1 MTIDRE
7 KLKQMHGLMQQNG
20 YTQDYA
26 TFEKGMLG
34 NDHYANRKKVY
45 DLFTQNGADIGATYE
60 EFMQR
65 MQAKPKKQQASKPQ
79 TIKDKAAQVN
89 QEYVQGKKQQVDYLS
104 RPQSQRGK
112 ASVVAPKN
120 ASPFVQS
127 LYEADNAMNGAE
139 YPIDY
144 SSPKALQQ
152 VHQKNQEV
160 RKQAAKTAAD
170 KIVNGETRRRN
181 QPIVKTNTPA
191 DDYVVKT
198 QGQLE
203 NEIQKS
209 GADLVNSEKGDN
221 GFINSVINQEIFT
234 ESQKR
239 ADAAYSKGNWHIN
252 PAGDEWDEL
261 AHTREANKEF
271 DQEKMIK
278 DLENV
283 VQARA
288 KEWLEKPETK
298 KRIQSEADK
307 LGISVDDYIKN
318 SVSPALYSKIAERLP
333 AEDLKRYMPRGRF
346 DYILGGIA
354 DSTIGAIG
362 AIGNQTKSQRQLRQ
376 EAIDKTN
383 KGENPHFTPT
393 VWDEAG
399 RGTVSFITDS
409 PLYEVA
415 GVGAG
420 AAVEKGFGNAAMQA
434 ARMANANVARRVV
447 TGVGKSAL
455 HGGVTGFQYGF
466 VNGAVQNYSTGEDTS
481 LGNTLKQAT
490 LGGVSEAA
498 SFATMEGMGGAVGS
512 VGFKIGFNGTERG
525 FKQVASK
532 TAQKLTYEAVKT
544 GLEGVGMAAGGV
556 AADYARH
563 IMTGE
568 DFKGFSTEGTLSAC
582 ANAVV
587 FKLLHAK
594 ELFKGE
600 ADPSTGK
607 KLGIGASISKKVAG
621 FLSSDAA
628 KTARY
633 VFSNDEKQQLFNAG
647 SNVGV
652 SPIKGI
658 FDLGKKSKKTNP
670 EDVERGEDGEEVL
683 TYYQQIMNDPT
694 VSWDAKAKFS
704 TFVMG
709 TMPESRP
716 MMDYHTFTFEKVGE
730 TNGFKKYINEYA
742 VDGTLLSK
750 RSYDTQD
757 RRDAIVFEL
766 TAKRESQRLDNA
778 MALVVA
784 QDKNDYNLQNQFFIE
799 SMKKPGKD
807 VGTLVTDMGTEGSD
821 VFREYSDY
829 VLNHGNTMK
838 VVEDVAEQNGMD
850 KKDLIKAVNKD
861 PLKRTDEELNAC
873 VQLRRA
879 LEKQAFPEGKMH
891 EEQSKLNGKDIAE
904 DSNLGTEKPNGEAV
918 KAELNN
924 LSEAESELEQF
935 MKDNDVFGQNFEDLQ
950 KKGMTNPQI
959 YQWMIEN
966 GLTEEQLAPF
976 AHYIN
981 ANARVQGM
989 QNATQQKIEQKV
1001 SLYVQDWSHR
1011 GSFNGQDA
1019 KGEQVVYVQD
1029 KDGRMLVVGSGDMA
1043 FDSTNGRA
1051 KEGVGDM
1058 LVCLDPNKN
1067 ETVYIK
1073 ANEVTLFQTQKPED
1087 FGNEYR
1093 QKLEQINSVPYDEA
1107 AQEQAMKDAAK
1118 AQQEDGVGAGQAEE
1132 KQKGEPS
1139 EKQEGKDGQDNHV
1152 VDSYKVA
1159 KSLQSK
1165 VGQSLSEE
1173 EASNLTTEMESRAE
1187 KPRDIQ
1193 LTPDSWYAEFGEEGK
1208 VVTPLGEVKMGENQ
1222 VAKLFEKGR
1231 SKEFGMI
1238 KPTLENPD
1246 AIIEVPSSAIDG
1258 NEERASSYLFVKT
1271 FLGKNGEKVYYF
1283 KSVTVKKDGMEISI
1297 SSHYDRAKRVREALE
1312 KGKLLYLKGGGAQT
1326 EQNQPSVS
1334 GTTSEEVNAGS
1345 SAGKDTNNSSNGNG
1359 SEATLTFNDG
1369 TPVPMTNDSKGRPT
1383 PDYGQ
1388 MTAEQAAEVMTSQL
1402 GENAD
1407 RYVDAQIKKA
1417 EKAVKDAEKMKID
1430 FSGEPNDI
1438 IEQQSVKDATI
1449 AAAKEQLQ
1457 KAQDV
1462 KKAMTEQKIKSTL
1475 EAKKAEKPSD
1485 NEGEA
1490 NTASSGVAAKFQ
1502 NAPRL
1507 QGRTRTRTL
1516 SDGTKVRGHYEIVPA
1531 ESLTPSHDVF
1541 NGYKKSEGFP
1551 VDAEGRTINDRDYEH
1566 DQKAQEDTEI
1576 AARKY
1581 DGQAIDH
1588 IPTISD
1594 EGIVYDGNGRTMAG
1608 QKAAKDGTDGEYM
1621 DALYENAEMYGFT
1634 REQIEQSGIE
1644 HPRLVMVTDE
1654 RLPYDT
1660 ETFAK
1665 FNRNEKKTQSNTE
1678 KAVVRAK
1685 TLSSDEIGSI
1695 VAEVEGSGSL
1705 EAFFKNPKAIND
1717 LINTLQDK
1725 GILAHNEIAELMDG
1739 EGKLS
1744 AQDEDYVK
1752 NLLLGSVFTPDTI
1765 RMMGIDSAI
1774 KTKAVAGIRAIMDNM
1789 KLGDYS
1795 LRGEIDNAVK
1805 LLYEARNNN
1814 MTVDDLLRQSNA
1826 FDENARDRFSPIEQA
1841 IAQSLEGRGTTMFRD
1856 LMREYNDIAKNHNT
1870 GEGDMFGGNLAP
1882 DELVKQFLEVSKTIK
1897 ENDIKLYG
1905 NETERRNSEQEG
1917 GNHAASN
1924 EKLAKEARGAAG
1936 TEAESQQQVDEA
1948 VKSIA
1953 TEITKGTG
1961 VEVVT
1966 DDKVGQSA
1974 LEDAEA
1980 TDSNIK
1986 FHKET
1991 DQDIL
1996 DELNNGET
2004 IKVYRA
2010 MQVIDGK
2017 LYPPMAASVGGKLV
2031 EANELG
2037 VWIRAD
2043 ENPDLAIPDIDPKT
2057 GKQKVDKKTG
2067 ELKWKFKLDKGG
2079 KDATGKK
2086 ATDVNAAYNPYWHMS
2101 RSPLNDQFKSAWI
2114 RPNIVVVECE
2124 VPVSELSSGYKA
2136 ERAKDTVGEV
2146 DWKSGSVS
2154 GEVFKQTGRAR
2165 KVILSRWCKPVR
2177 VLDDAEVA
2185 QRAKEFIGE
2194 AKVEIPENVLTPKQ
2208 RIAFEEAG
2216 FKIGAPEKGVNK
2228 SEQIAEAIEKG
2239 LQVDNRVKLSKK
2251 EKDDAIKR
2259 IDERIAELHRQD
2271 EKQSL
2276 KSENGNLAESH
2287 SKNGYLPDENESAG
2301 AQSVASSNAKVNKK
2315 FPTKGLYLHNLA
2327 NFITGLRDRE
2337 DVTANNFVK
2346 TLFEGLGM
2354 TPHGKEQK
2362 SEYVRFTSDDGEKMT
2377 IRLSDHS
2384 GNAISIIKK
2393 GGRADKGFS
2402 IVIKVDGSPETKFK
2416 DNKYAD
2422 VTEYVYENPNME
2434 RLENISK
2441 TVFNLIDKGEYVDLA
2456 DADKVYPTEKKVK
2469 QFRSKNGEVYG
2480 FTDGEKIYLDTK
2492 KMKPETPLHEYTHLW
2507 TEALKRGNPKEWENV
2522 KRLFDEVEGLKEE
2535 VQKLYPELK
2544 GDDLYEEMIT
2554 TYSGHEGAKKLEE
2567 VVRELAA
2574 KEGKTVTE
2582 SAKAQGFLDKVKT
2595 ALQKYWKG
2603 VADMLHIHFTTAE
2616 EVADK
2621 VLADWTKGVNPRD
2634 VRREEIP
2641 GANEMVEKISS
2652 LARDWKSALESGD
2665 KAKAE
2670 AIEKKIEKAMPTLTD
2685 DALFYIADNIPYSI
2699 KDFKKNKDKVGI
2711 EIIEKTVSMAKAELE
2726 KRKAENGDLFPLQDR
2741 AHSLLNEIRAG
2752 KIKKDRAWEILLE
2765 SERIIDDINGT
2776 PYYQNNRQVT
2786 KEHPVGVILDEAR
2799 DLLDKAARGYQYT
2812 EEDKFERK
2820 LDDYFSD
2827 PMEALTN
2834 AAEAHRE
2841 EKLDA
2846 ARTAFA
2852 EAKKSGDESEI
2863 KRTRDELKQQLDEK
2877 YKAQGKP
2884 LAARQQEIAK
2894 EIGKAEAEKIDKPW
2908 AEMDGEER
2916 MFTAEKNP
2924 LTEDEIRNNVSEENQ
2939 DLIEDAIDY
2948 LNGNHGF
2955 AQQLAYLK
2963 IYEDV
2968 RRGHEN
2974 AAGDSRAED
2983 GTQLAP
2989 SDNGGSE
2996 GLELGTGRESR
3007 GTSGQLDRGT
3017 GGETAPGEQPS
3028 GENSEG
3034 QSGTPVGERGNSE
3047 GEGDAS
3053 RLGGLSAGDTESKGS
3068 GNDDSNGATLR
3079 HDKGRRGSN
3088 RPSKTNARRKPAAK
3102 QGTTWR
3108 NRTEA
3113 EIKQEAKD
3121 AKAGLKA
3128 ALAEMMKR
3136 GRGDASLSLVGLNSK
3151 QIEYVPELMK
3161 AVKRYGMSLIDQ
3173 GIYKIKDWMNNIREG
3188 IHDDMKAIGFSDKDI
3203 DDFIEEMWNSK
3214 MTMDGETHTISE
3226 WSSIYGNAQLRKKLG
3241 DELDIKR
3248 QKQMDAEPIKV
3259 KIGDRKNI
3267 EETLPFLLPQQQE
3280 DVYRAETQFF
3290 GKEHADRTHA
3300 YGKGYMFTNGTGTGK
3315 TYTGLGIAKRL
3326 AKQGKGRI
3334 LFVTPSQPKVKD
3346 WIKDGKNLGLEIHD
3360 LDSVA
3365 KEKGTTATTESG
3377 EGMVITTYANM
3388 RQNKKLLETEW
3399 DAVIYDESH
3408 RIMENKKGAETTG
3421 SQQHYMLTNR
3431 DEKHTFMRL
3440 QTINK
3445 DYQKMVSSVDKFNE
3459 QRKKEIARIEKEYR
3473 QSHPEATMRDIAYAT
3488 NKAKPKDIYSFT
3500 PADGNTFPKLG
3511 KAYQDFRKATE
3522 HYHKNV
3528 EPKLKEQ
3535 AKQTWKNT
3543 KTIFLSATPFNTR
3556 ENLDYAEGYI
3566 FKYPED
3572 NGNERMNPRSRFY
3585 LDHFGAAYRYRYN
3598 RLESK
3603 ADNPDA
3609 IAKQEVAFSDYLQNE
3624 LGTMS
3629 GRIIDSPYDYSR
3641 DFPTVAPDHAEEFNA
3656 ATQEA
3661 MTGRYLGE
3669 AYRKTIGNYN
3679 YGCALFETMKIANI
3693 IDRMKEHIAAGRKI
3707 VVFHRRVETKEP
3719 LQAPFA
3725 YMLSY
3730 ANEMIKEMRPG
3741 KEKEEAIAEANEFRR
3756 KYADLLQWEQTLDYS
3771 MPREQ
3776 IAKAFGEDNVLFFSG
3791 KESSKVKNKAVETFN
3806 DDSSGKNIIVIQEA
3820 SGKEGISLHDT
3831 TGLHQRVCITL
3842 ALPQSPITALQI
3854 EGRTYR
3860 IGNKSNA
3867 IFEYPILGLNTEMM
3881 LFGEKFNNQVSTT
3894 ENLALGSQA
3903 RSLRESFAKGVL
3915 EHSGVVPIDQQG
3927 VGGKEFDA
3935 PKESSS
3941 DLFDDAVL
3949 DYYSN
3954 QKLNK
3959 RNREGIDYFPTPEP
3973 LGYKMVEWA
3982 NMGEGDTALEP
3993 SAGHGAI
4000 ARYVPKENQL
4010 LSIEPSQSL
4019 FTKLQLKAG
4028 GLGRKFLN
4036 NTFENYDVSNKHD
4049 VVVMNPPFG
4058 TAGATA
4064 IAHLDKAFKHLDEGG
4079 RVVAIIPRGSTD
4091 KKFDK
4096 WIDGQKNIA
4105 MRAEVDLPDIVFQ
4118 QAGTS
4123 VRCRVVVLDKI
4134 TDAAMRAKAGD
4145 TERIDLSGH
4154 YDKIEDFFE
4163 DLRDVQ
4169 MPDRIIDTQLKD
4181 MKKAR
4186 TFKKDLESIKGVS
4199 VSIEKRGISVFDK
4212 NRYNDYSIA
4221 FPEGNMSKEWLT
4233 EHYSKKYQEFSAE
4246 QERAYNENSK
4256 AALDEMKK
4264 LTCKLADM
4272 SEDEMQKYIE
4282 DKKNGGSEGKVHF
4295 RTEDNDEN
4303 KDGSDELF
4311 LSLQQKSNNKTEY
4324 NETVTELARREA
4336 EKESS
4341 SKGTSPENN
4350 KEQGISEGNARR
4362 DGEGGHEDVGIVSSA
4377 IRIIA
4382 QDRRRTLEGNRTEIG
4397 GGTTGERTGDFLSH
4411 VGSKGY
4417 YGKDEKIRD
4426 EIDNRILDWAKDNGF
4441 YVSEDEVKGKSYDG
4455 RVFGMG
4461 SEARVYL
4468 SNDRTKVTKFV
4479 KYTQLGRSDMGDYV
4493 NFVEKYNSIFP
4504 ETSYRIVGVSR
4515 DASGIARVVVE
4526 QPYIDGQSISFKEW
4540 GENQEKYEDMVE
4552 QLMQQKGFAPEGDGL
4567 SFFNNDT
4574 YVTDV
4579 HYRNILFKDGKP
4591 IIVDANIRPRSE
4603 MEDKDND
4610 RLNNQVGD
4618 WEHAVEDLKDYRKTA
4633 NEQEWAEID
4642 KLLEELGKKV
4652 TSAKSSQNNEAHYR
4666 VADASVKVSDKAPE
4680 VVKHIDSVAQKT
4692 GGKVNMIHSV
4702 DEITN
4707 QKAKAAVEEGKPVT
4721 GWYDEATGEVHL
4733 YMPNIHDSYTAEKT
4747 IWHEVV
4753 GHKGMRELFGADN
4766 YDKFLRSLWYDL
4778 DKPENAALKKLVDEE
4793 RKKNPLNIY
4802 DAIEEGVAR
4811 LAEEGKGEPGFWNN
4825 IKNKVVDFL
4834 HEIGYRIAP
4843 NTKDVKYL
4851 LWLSKNLQKNPN
4863 DPYYKMRAEA
4873 VKYRLD
4879 HEDVPAVIHSNG
4891 MFYENDG
4898 KAHTL
4903 ESMPKAEYQEATDGQ
4918 IHFRTAPSTAT
4929 AIDRYNRALNAHGY
4943 MATESYMDNMLSLKK
4958 LMQAVDPSIKKIED
4972 VKSSENPYILQN
4984 TMQGAMSNASQMF
4997 EQNIMRPLDKA
5008 MADVLDAFEGK
5019 KDKDKIRNFNLYMI
5033 TKHGLERNR
5042 VFFVRDYIGGM
5053 EKADADILQKQW
5065 DAEKKDLG
5073 GKLRNG
5079 SIDLKEYYKQ
5089 MDEWICNNVDK
5100 DFKADEH
5107 DYSGMHGLQE
5117 IDDNSAPYNDAAAIN
5132 DVMSSEASMEKVK
5145 AGSVKDFW
5153 SKVHA
5158 ATSYSLYTDYANGF
5172 QSRETYT
5179 RTSQM
5184 FDWYVPLRKFDKDT
5198 AEDVY
5203 GYVTEKGDPS
5213 SYLGSVLM
5221 SASGRKSLS
5230 ETNILAQIGAMGN
5243 MAISNGGKNA
5253 IKQAFMRFA
5262 RSHDSQGLIT
5272 EGQVWLVKDGTNA
5285 DGTDRWV
5292 ETYPQIPEGA
5302 APKTVSNIVRQFE
5315 ADMTAKMGTGDA
5327 KIMRNAAE
5335 IGYKF
5340 QRAADKSQHVVD
5352 VRVNG
5357 KTHRFYINGN
5367 PRAAQA
5373 LNGMLENKGSKFLK
5387 PVASITRTMAQLC
5400 TSYSPEFVA
5409 RNIVRDAEFASSN
5422 VTAKEGARYGAK
5434 WAEYYAKMIPVG
5446 SANIS
5451 IKDLKGSKGLGL
5463 YAKYRNGNLDMTNKV
5478 HRYFKEFMENG
5489 GETGW
5494 VQVLSMKEWEK
5505 KYKRDIKTE
5514 RSKLDKGGKA
5524 LRDFVFGNLENL
5536 NEAAE
5541 NMARFATYCASRDFG
5556 RSAVRSAYDA
5566 KEVSTNFNRHGSG
5579 DAIWS
5584 FKNGEMGGF
5593 KKARRNTYGFLAS
5606 YLRQCSMFF
5615 NAGIQSTNLLTKNF
5629 KTAAN
5634 GTAIAMTG
5642 TPFVL
5647 GAAVALLNNWLTSKE
5662 DEEERNGVKDPY
5674 GELPDYIRRNNLC
5687 IYKGGGDFITI
5698 PLAIELRAFYG
5709 LGDLAAG
5716 MTFADNIKSTRE
5728 PWMDAVGCI
5737 SQLVPIMDYTN
5748 SHAVDKDPLKETA
5761 KAFSPTAASPFVEWE
5776 LNSDWKGAP
5785 IRRETTSYNEYA
5797 PAWQRAYKNT
5807 PEFLMNINKKV
5818 NAATNDVAPGNE
5830 NMLGNGFLDAVTN
5843 PAAVNH
5849 FLGSFGGGAATFTTR
5864 MVKLGSQIY
5873 EGKKTETSD
5882 IPFARSFLYTPNEQS
5897 SMQRTK
5903 SKWYN
5908 YVESMEKTM
5917 SNVDRLKSKNVPL
5930 DKRLENARDYYNFKN
5945 SKESQMIDI
5954 IERSQKYISR
5964 WKKMRDKSSDA
5975 TAIDN
5980 ANKNI
5985 DLIMQQAVEQ
5995 LDRLQ

>member
-1 MTIDRE
+1 
-7 KLKQMHGLMQQNG
+7 MHGLMQQNG

-89 QEYVQGKKQQVDYLS
+89 QEYVQGKKPATATTATTSGTDYMKNWQLLTKRNDQLTPAEQAQVSNMRQRMQAANQQQVRKDTKNAITRS
-104 RPQSQRGK
+104 RVNPSKMLHEQKEAQYKSASLGADKNNRQKFAGK
-112 ASVVAPKN
+112 ALDEGMQAYREGRDSG
-120 ASPFVQS
+120 SF
-127 LYEADNAMNGAE
+127 AE
-139 YPIDY
+139 LIW
-144 SSPKALQQ
+144 
-152 VHQKNQEV
+152 
-160 RKQAAKTAAD
+160 
-170 KIVNGETRRRN
+170 
-181 QPIVKTNTPA
+181 
-191 DDYVVKT
+191 
-198 QGQLE
+198 
-203 NEIQKS
+203 
-209 GADLVNSEKGDN
+209 GDS
-221 GFINSVINQEIFT
+221 FS
-234 ESQKR
+234 
-239 ADAAYSKGNWHIN
+239 
-252 PAGDEWDEL
+252 GDE
-261 AHTREANKEF
+261 AMK
-271 DQEKMIK
+271 
-278 DLENV
+278 
-283 VQARA
+283 ARA
-288 KEWLEKPETK
+288 KQQHEDDARNLAEYEVGGNQFRHNDDKTFGSVGND
-298 KRIQSEADK
+298 IFNIVDSSMNEADALTKQQYLQSLDKIDENNSVGSLRTSLNQQTGAYKDMQTQKQKNRQDALMKNMSAKIQEIYSQKGMQEHIVESANK
-307 LGISVDDYIKN
+307 LNMGIEEYVDKYVTPEIMSYAQKALSIRNKEEIMPHSTLDYIGKN
-318 SVSPALYSKIAERLP
+318 LSTSIVGMIVAPAVLTRDTRQRLQ
-333 AEDLKRYMPRGRF
+333 E
-346 DYILGGIA
+346 GIA
-354 DSTIGAIG
+354 IADGDAEMEKVMGHKDNTFRSGVGTRFLSTATNMAADAGPLAFIGGG
-362 AIGNQTKSQRQLRQ
+362 AELAVNTGKSVL
-376 EAIDKTN
+376 T
-383 KGENPHFTPT
+383 
-393 VWDEAG
+393 
-399 RGTVSFITDS
+399 RGLVK
-409 PLYEVA
+409 A
-415 GVGAG
+415 GVMKAG
-420 AAVEKGFGNAAMQA
+420 AKLTAEQMAFKVANMTTAQKILSGLGTRAATSSLNLA
-434 ARMANANVARRVV
+434 GYSGI
-447 TGVGKSAL
+447 TSAL
-455 HGGVTGFQYGF
+455 NQ
-466 VNGAVQNYSTGEDTS
+466 ASTGEDTS
-481 LGNTLKQAT
+481 LKAIGSAFVNGAEHGAVTGGIFGISGSIMAPWVSKFGINGMETSTGQRMLHGAQKFGATAVGLGVEAGTMMVADNITGDKDISLGTWLEDLVMVGAFKAGEPRNYSNIGRALYGLTHNTSNTFRFGKDANGNARTVDIHMTKDEQNELMNSVSGKNLVEAFQKVDKSSLNSKSPLDKSLTKQA
-490 LGGVSEAA
+490 
-498 SFATMEGMGGAVGS
+498 
-512 VGFKIGFNGTERG
+512 
-525 FKQVASK
+525 
-532 TAQKLTYEAVKT
+532 Y
-544 GLEGVGMAAGGV
+544 
-556 AADYARH
+556 
-563 IMTGE
+563 E
-568 DFKGFSTEGTLSAC
+568 DF
-582 ANAVV
+582 
-587 FKLLHAK
+587 
-594 ELFKGE
+594 
-600 ADPSTGK
+600 
-607 KLGIGASISKKVAG
+607 
-621 FLSSDAA
+621 
-628 KTARY
+628 
-633 VFSNDEKQQLFNAG
+633 
-647 SNVGV
+647 
-652 SPIKGI
+652 
-658 FDLGKKSKKTNP
+658 
-670 EDVERGEDGEEVL
+670 
-683 TYYQQIMNDPT
+683 MNDPN
-694 VSWDAKAKFS
+694 VSQS
-704 TFVMG
+704 TK
-709 TMPESRP
+709 
-716 MMDYHTFTFEKVGE
+716 EKVNAAMGLFNTASGRSYRSE
-730 TNGFKKYINEYA
+730 NDAENKQILEYSKN
-742 VDGTLLSK
+742 GTLLT
-750 RSYDTQD
+750 RTSYKTIDE
-757 RRDAIVFEL
+757 RDAILAKQKEMRDNDEL
-766 TAKRESQRLDNA
+766 ISLVGQMRLKDRQFIDENGNITADAFSFMQENGYDINKDVSDPDNA
-778 MALVVA
+778 AIISYMKDENSDLYQRWCEFAEQRGWLDDIA
-784 QDKNDYNLQNQFFIE
+784 YKNARVDTSLKGGI
-799 SMKKPGKD
+799 KD
-807 VGTLVTDMGTEGSD
+807 VLGIEGM
-821 VFREYSDY
+821 RHNLYS
-829 VLNHGNTMK
+829 VL
-838 VVEDVAEQNGMD
+838 A
-850 KKDLIKAVNKD
+850 KD
-861 PLKRTDEELNAC
+861 PMKRTDM
-873 VQLRRA
+873 
-879 LEKQAFPEGKMH
+879 EKQIAKACKDELEARLYPEGKLH
-891 EEQSKLNGKDIAE
+891 AEQSETQGRSIAE
-904 DSNLGTEKPNGEAV
+904 DSNLGTEQPNGEAV

-966 GLTEEQLAPF
+966 GLTEEQLTPF

-981 ANARVQGM
+981 ANARVQGV

-1073 ANEVTLFQTQKPED
+1073 ADEVTLFQTQKPED

-1093 QKLEQINSVPYDEA
+1093 QKLEQINSVPYNEA
-1107 AQEQAMKDAAK
+1107 AQEQATKDAAK
-1118 AQQEDGVGAGQAEE
+1118 TQQEGVEGAGQAEE
-1132 KQKGEPS
+1132 KQEGEPS

-1369 TPVPMTNDSKGRPT
+1369 TNVPMTKDSKGRPT
-1383 PDYGQ
+1383 PDYNQ

-1430 FSGEPNDI
+1430 FNGEPNDI

-1462 KKAMTEQKIKSTL
+1462 KKAMTEQKIKNTL
-1475 EAKKAEKPSD
+1475 EAKKAEEPSS
-1485 NEGEA
+1485 NEGEPNA
-1490 NTASSGVAAKFQ
+1490 ASSSVAEKFQ
-1502 NAPRL
+1502 SSTRL

-1516 SDGTKVRGHYEIVPA
+1516 SDGTKVSGHYEIVPA

-1566 DQKAQEDTEI
+1566 DQKAQEDTELT
-1576 AARKY
+1576 ARKY

-1744 AQDEDYVK
+1744 AQGEDYVK

-1882 DELVKQFLEVSKTIK
+1882 DELVKQFLGVSKTIK

-1924 EKLAKEARGAAG
+1924 EESAKEARGAAG

-1966 DDKVGQSA
+1966 GEKAQEA
-1974 LEDAEA
+1974 LDEAEA
-1980 TDSNIK
+1980 WGDDIK
-1986 FHKET
+1986 YQTSGEIDKQYPNWLDGTTNDNGKHSTQVAGTIGTYKKVAAWVESHLGKGVK
-1991 DQDIL
+1991 IL
-1996 DELNNGET
+1996 DASSGMGLGTKELREQGFNIEDVEPYQSEDRKENNPATYSSYGDIKGKYDFIISNAVLNVIPDDWRTNVLHDMANRLSDGGRLFINTRKAGEEKS
-2004 IKVYRA
+2004 IKDKIELDSPQEVLVKRNGKIASYQRFFTPKELKDW
-2010 MQVIDGK
+2010 VEKELGDG
-2017 LYPPMAASVGGKLV
+2017 YEV
-2031 EANELG
+2031 EVANEK
-2037 VWIRAD
+2037 
-2043 ENPDLAIPDIDPKT
+2043 N
-2057 GKQKVDKKTG
+2057 
-2067 ELKWKFKLDKGG
+2067 
-2079 KDATGKK
+2079 
-2086 ATDVNAAYNPYWHMS
+2086 
-2101 RSPLNDQFKSAWI
+2101 
-2114 RPNIVVVECE
+2114 
-2124 VPVSELSSGYKA
+2124 SG
-2136 ERAKDTVGEV
+2136 
-2146 DWKSGSVS
+2146 
-2154 GEVFKQTGRAR
+2154 
-2165 KVILSRWCKPVR
+2165 
-2177 VLDDAEVA
+2177 
-2185 QRAKEFIGE
+2185 
-2194 AKVEIPENVLTPKQ
+2194 
-2208 RIAFEEAG
+2208 
-2216 FKIGAPEKGVNK
+2216 
-2228 SEQIAEAIEKG
+2228 
-2239 LQVDNRVKLSKK
+2239 
-2251 EKDDAIKR
+2251 
-2259 IDERIAELHRQD
+2259 
-2271 EKQSL
+2271 
-2276 KSENGNLAESH
+2276 
-2287 SKNGYLPDENESAG
+2287 
-2301 AQSVASSNAKVNKK
+2301 
-2315 FPTKGLYLHNLA
+2315 TKGLAAVVVTKRKSPETVAPLSKDSVRASVVSGDSVAKVQKNLDETKSYYEKSP
-2327 NFITGLRDRE
+2327 NKTRGFITDVSKSLGLTQHE
-2337 DVTANNFVK
+2337 ASQYGTFVTK
-2346 TLFEGLGM
+2346 D
-2354 TPHGKEQK
+2354 GK
-2362 SEYVRFTSDDGEKMT
+2362 RFTLRISNHNTRATTFDENGENE
-2377 IRLSDHS
+2377 
-2384 GNAISIIKK
+2384 GV
-2393 GGRADKGFS
+2393 S
-2402 IVIKVDGSPETKFK
+2402 IVISRGRNNGIRDKENTRAHVVEFFYPKKAIERAEGKPLVSIIESIKETLDTGIYKDKTGLAKPDEVDGTTRKE
-2416 DNKYAD
+2416 
-2422 VTEYVYENPNME
+2422 
-2434 RLENISK
+2434 
-2441 TVFNLIDKGEYVDLA
+2441 
-2456 DADKVYPTEKKVK
+2456 
-2469 QFRSKNGEVYG
+2469 FRSKNGEVYG

-2507 TEALKRGNPKEWENV
+2507 TESLKRGNPKEWENV
-2522 KRLFDEVEGLKEE
+2522 KKLFDEVEGLKEE

-2554 TYSGHEGAKKLEE
+2554 TYSGREGAKKLED

-2582 SAKAQGFLDKVKT
+2582 SAKAQSFLDKVKT

-2621 VLADWTKGVNPRD
+2621 VLADWAKGVNPKD
-2634 VRREEIP
+2634 IKGAEEKDDFYDIFDDGTKDP
-2641 GANEMVEKISS
+2641 E
-2652 LARDWKSALESGD
+2652 DD
-2665 KAKAE
+2665 KKGE
-2670 AIEKKIEKAMPTLTD
+2670 G
-2685 DALFYIADNIPYSI
+2685 
-2699 KDFKKNKDKVGI
+2699 KDKVTRS
-2711 EIIEKTVSMAKAELE
+2711 ESYRKFRDLLYDYQDDARTFPKEAVEEEL
-2726 KRKAENGDLFPLQDR
+2726 KRVLKGL
-2741 AHSLLNEIRAG
+2741 
-2752 KIKKDRAWEILLE
+2752 
-2765 SERIIDDINGT
+2765 
-2776 PYYQNNRQVT
+2776 T
-2786 KEHPVGVILDEAR
+2786 KEELDEAYKG
-2799 DLLDKAARGYQYT
+2799 LVEHGKEHGGLDTIKVISLVKSEIDRRT
-2812 EEDKFERK
+2812 
-2820 LDDYFSD
+2820 SD
-2827 PMEALTN
+2827 PMEGLTK
-2834 AAEAHRE
+2834 AAERYHIEKQEKISFKQRLQLGIAHDHY
-2841 EKLDA
+2841 EK
-2846 ARTAFA
+2846 
-2852 EAKKSGDESEI
+2852 AKKSGNAERVAKAAKEYKQALDDVMKSE
-2863 KRTRDELKQQLDEK
+2863 
-2877 YKAQGKP
+2877 GKP
-2884 LAARQQEIAK
+2884 LAVRQQEIAK
-2894 EIGKAEAEKIDKPW
+2894 FVGKEEAEKIDKPW

-3290 GKEHADRTHA
+3290 GKEHSDRTHA

-3473 QSHPEATMRDIAYAT
+3473 QNHPEATMRDVAYAT

-3661 MTGRYLGE
+3661 LTGRYLGE
-3669 AYRKTIGNYN
+3669 AYHKTIGNYN
-3679 YGCALFETMKIANI
+3679 YGSALFETMKIANI

-3806 DDSSGKNIIVIQEA
+3806 DDNSGKNIIVIQEA

-3831 TGLHQRVCITL
+3831 TGQHQRVCITL

-3941 DLFDDAVL
+3941 DPFDDAVL

-4096 WIDGQKNIA
+4096 WIDGQKNVA
-4105 MRAEVDLPDIVFQ
+4105 MRAEVNLPDIVFQ

-4145 TERIDLSGH
+4145 IERIDLSGH

-4362 DGEGGHEDVGIVSSA
+4362 DGEGGHEDVGIVPSA

-4397 GGTTGERTGDFLSH
+4397 DRTTGERTGDFLSH

-4441 YVSEDEVKGKSYDG
+4441 YVSEDEVKRKSYDG

-4540 GENQEKYEDMVE
+4540 GENQEKYENMVE

-4692 GGKVNMIHSV
+4692 GSKVNMVHSV
-4702 DEITN
+4702 EEIIN

-4834 HEIGYRIAP
+4834 HELGYKMYP

-4879 HEDVPAVIHSNG
+4879 HEEVPAVIHSNG

-4898 KAHTL
+4898 KTHTL
-4903 ESMPKAEYQEATDGQ
+4903 ESMPKTEYQEATDGRV
-4918 IHFRTAPSTAT
+4918 HFRTTPSAGTAL
-4929 AIDRYNRALNAHGY
+4929 DRYDRALNAHGY
-4943 MATESYMDNMLSLKK
+4943 MATESFMDNMLSLKE
-4958 LMQAVDPSIKKIED
+4958 LMKAVDPSIKKIED
-4972 VKSSENPYILQN
+4972 VKSSENPYMLQN
-4984 TMQGAMSNASQMF
+4984 TMQGAMSDAAQMF
-4997 EQNIMRPLDKA
+4997 ERNVMKPLDKA

-5019 KDKDKIRNFNLYMI
+5019 KDNDKIRNFNLYMI

-5053 EKADADILQKQW
+5053 EKADAGILQKQW

-5073 GKLRNG
+5073 DKLRKG
-5079 SIDLKEYYKQ
+5079 QIRLDEYYKD
-5089 MDEWICNNVDK
+5089 MDEWIRNNVDK
-5100 DFKADEH
+5100 DFDASEH
-5107 DYSGMHGLQE
+5107 DYSGMHGVQE
-5117 IDDNSAPYNDAAAIN
+5117 IADTKAPYDDAAAIQS
-5132 DVMSSEASMEKVK
+5132 VMDSEASMESTK

-5153 SKVHA
+5153 SKVNK
-5158 ATSYSLYTDYANGF
+5158 ATSYSLYCDYANGF
-5172 QSRETYT
+5172 QNRETYT
-5179 RTSQM
+5179 KTSQM
-5184 FDWYVPLRKFDKDT
+5184 FDWYVPLRKFDETT

-5213 SYLGSVLM
+5213 GYIGSVLM
-5221 SASGRKSLS
+5221 SAKGRKSLS
-5230 ETNILAQIGAMGN
+5230 EANVLAQIGAMGN

-5285 DGTDRWV
+5285 DGSDRWV
-5292 ETYPQIPEGA
+5292 EAYPQIPEGA

-5315 ADMTAKMGTGDA
+5315 ADMEAKQATGDA

-5352 VRVNG
+5352 VKVNG

-5373 LNGMLENKGSKFLK
+5373 LNGMLESKGSKYLK
-5387 PVASITRTMAQLC
+5387 PLSSITRTMAQLC
-5400 TSYSPEFVA
+5400 TSYSPEFVV
-5409 RNIVRDAEFASSN
+5409 RNIVRDAQFASSN

-5434 WAEYYAKMIPVG
+5434 WGKYYAKMLPIG
-5446 SANIS
+5446 AKNIS
-5451 IKDLKGSKGLGL
+5451 IGDIKGSTGLGL
-5463 YAKYRNGNLDMTNKV
+5463 YAKYRNGTLDMNNKI
-5478 HRYFKEFMENG
+5478 HKYFKEFMENG

-5524 LRDFVFGNLENL
+5524 IKDFFFGNLENL

-5541 NMARFATYCASRDFG
+5541 NMARFATYCTSRDYG

-5579 DAIWS
+5579 DSVRS
-5584 FKNGEMGGF
+5584 FKNGEMSGF
-5593 KKARRNTYGFLAS
+5593 EKARRNTYGFVAS

-5615 NAGIQSTNLLTKNF
+5615 NAGIQSTNLLKQNVKAAPKGTL
-5629 KTAAN
+5629 TA
-5634 GTAIAMTG
+5634 MMG
-5642 TPFVL
+5642 TPFAL
-5647 GAAVALLNNWLTSKE
+5647 GALAALVNNWMIANE
-5662 DEEERNGVKDPY
+5662 DEKERNGVKDPY
-5674 GELPDYIRRNNLC
+5674 AELPDYIRRNDLC
-5687 IYKGGGDFITI
+5687 IYKGGGEFITI

-5716 MTFADNIKSTRE
+5716 MTFADNIKSTRK
-5728 PWMDAVGCI
+5728 PWMDAVGCV
-5737 SQLVPIMDYTN
+5737 SQLVPVMDYTN
-5748 SHAVDKDPLKETA
+5748 SHAVDKNPGKETL
-5761 KAFSPTAASPFVEWE
+5761 KAILPSSLSPFAEWG

-5807 PEFLMNINKKV
+5807 PEFFMQLNKKV
-5818 NAATNDVAPGNE
+5818 NAATNDIAPGNE
-5830 NMLGNGFLDAVTN
+5830 DMLGNGFLDAVTN
-5843 PAAVNH
+5843 PAGLNH
-5849 FLGSFGGGAATFTTR
+5849 YIGGFGGGAATFATR
-5864 MVKLGSQIY
+5864 ISKLATAD
-5873 EGKKTETSD
+5873 KTETND
-5882 IPFARSFLYTPNEQS
+5882 VPFLRSFLYKPNEQS

-5908 YVESMEKTM
+5908 YVEGMEKTM
-5917 SNVDRLKSKNVPL
+5917 SNLDRLKSKNVPI
-5930 DKRLENARDYYNFKN
+5930 DKRLENIGAYYKFRD
-5945 SKESQMIDI
+5945 SKEAQAADI
-5954 IERSQKYISR
+5954 IERAQKYMKK
-5964 WKKMRDKSSDA
+5964 WKQMRDKSSDA

-5980 ANKNI
+5980 ANQNI

-5995 LDRLQ
+5995 LDKLQ